1 VTAPEA
7 PAPAPAA
14 PRGGP
19 SPLLPAFYDLAY
31 LVALL
36 VCLPVVL
43 FQMVVNP
50 RYRAG
55 LWQRLGFIPRR
66 SGSRPCLWVHG
77 VSVGEVKAAQGLIQ
91 EFQGA
96 HPDYDVVVSTTTKQG
111 WEVARALHPERFLF
125 FYPLDFSFVTRR
137 ILARVRPDIVA
148 LMELEIWPNF
158 LSSTSRR
165 GVPVVILNGRVS
177 RKSFRGYRI
186 LQNLMGEPLNRI
198 LFYSV
203 QTRRYGERLRRLGV
217 PRESIFVTGQMKHD
231 NIVHDPAVVAG
242 WRQRYREE
250 LGFAPSD
257 LVLLCG
263 STHRGEEALLFR
275 LARSLGA
282 GVPGLRLVVVPR
294 HLERVRE
301 VEGAAREAGVPTVR
315 RTGAPAP
322 AGAAVIGDTMGEL
335 ERLYAAADLVFVGG
349 SLVPHGGQN
358 MIEPAAL
365 GLPVVFG
372 PHVQNFQESARL
384 LLRHGAAVA
393 VADEAELLEAARGL
407 LQDGTRRL
415 ELGRRARDAVLSMA
429 GATRKNLEILD
440 RALSRVRSL
449 Q

>member
-1 VTAPEA
+1 VTGPAA
-7 PAPAPAA
+7 PAPAPATA
-14 PRGGP
+14 RGGP
-19 SPLLPAFYDLAY
+19 TLLLPVLYDFAY
-31 LVALL
+31 LVALV

-43 FQMVVNP
+43 FQMAVNP

-55 LWQRLGFIPRR
+55 LWQRLGFIPKRT
-66 SGSRPCLWVHG
+66 GSRPCLWVHG
-77 VSVGEVKAAQGLIQ
+77 VSVGEIKAAQGLIQ
-91 EFQGA
+91 EFQKA
-96 HPDYDVVVSTTTKQG
+96 HPGYEVAVSTTTKQG
-111 WEVARALHPERFLF
+111 WEVARALHPDRFLF

-158 LSSTSRR
+158 LSCASRR

-177 RKSFRGYRI
+177 RRSFRGYRI

-198 LFYSV
+198 LYYSV
-203 QTRRYGERLRRLGV
+203 QTRRYGQRLRRLGV
-217 PRESIFVTGQMKHD
+217 PRESIFVTGQMKYD
-231 NIVHDPAVVAG
+231 NIVRDPAVVAE
-242 WRQRYREE
+242 WRRRYRQE

-257 LVLLCG
+257 LVLLAG

-275 LARSLGA
+275 LARALQVEGT
-282 GVPGLRLVVVPR
+282 GLRLVVVPR

-322 AGAAVIGDTMGEL
+322 PGAAVIGDTMGEL

-365 GLPVVFG
+365 GLAVVFG
-372 PHVQNFQESARL
+372 PYVQNFQESAGL
-384 LLRHGAAVA
+384 LLRRGAAVA
-393 VADEAELLEAARGL
+393 VADEAALLDAARGL
-407 LQDGTRRL
+407 LRDETRRL
-415 ELGRRARDAVLSMA
+415 ELGRRAREAVLSMA
-429 GATRKNLEILD
+429 GATRQNLEILD